1 MARVTVEDCLDNVEN
16 RFELVLVAA
25 KRTRQL
31 MLGADPLVPEDRDK
45 LTVIA
50 LREIAEGMITRSIL
64 EEQEIDLEKELFG
77 VAEELSDEAGE
88 LSPVEL
94 VKKTEEDGSEPG
106 VETRASVEIGEDGS
120 EPGVETRASV
130 EIGEDGSEPGVET
143 RESVEIGEDTS
154 NGHDDPSETN
164 DVDDASSGEDQ
175 KQEDL

>member
-64 EEQEIDLEKELFG
+64 EEQEMDLEKELFG
-77 VAEELSDEAGE
+77 AAEELGGEAE
-88 LSPVEL
+88 EHSPVAIVEK
-94 VKKTEEDGSEPG
+94 VEENGSESG
-106 VETRASVEIGEDGS
+106 LENSKSVEIGKD
-120 EPGVETRASV
+120 VA
-130 EIGEDGSEPGVET
+130 D
-143 RESVEIGEDTS
+143 
-154 NGHDDPSETN
+154 GHDDPSETN
-164 DVDDASSGEDQ
+164 NVDDASSGEDQ
-175 KQEDL
+175 KQEDLSS

>member
-50 LREIAEGMITRSIL
+50 LREIAEGMITSSIL

-77 VAEELSDEAGE
+77 EAEELSGEAE
-88 LSPVEL
+88 EQSAAQIVE
-94 VKKTEEDGSEPG
+94 KSEEDESERG
-106 VETRASVEIGEDGS
+106 EETSESIEIGEDPS
-120 EPGVETRASV
+120 DRH
-130 EIGEDGSEPGVET
+130 DG
-143 RESVEIGEDTS
+143 
-154 NGHDDPSETN
+154 PSKTN
-164 DVDDASSGEDQ
+164 DVDGASSGEDQ
-175 KQEDL
+175 KQEDLSS